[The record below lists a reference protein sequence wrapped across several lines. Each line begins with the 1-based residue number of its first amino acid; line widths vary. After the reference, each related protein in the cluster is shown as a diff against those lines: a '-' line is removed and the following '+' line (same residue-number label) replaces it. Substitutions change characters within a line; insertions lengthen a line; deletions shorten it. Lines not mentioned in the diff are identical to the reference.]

1 MMAFD
6 AKRARREA
14 SVGFMGAVLLA
25 FVLADTPCLAALGG
39 TEIDDGHVDIGVVCL
54 DEPELWII
62 RDDAMPL
69 RPAAARFVLRANT
82 MRQVR
87 AQPGYE
93 FLGSDGSH
101 VWVTGD
107 GLVEGEPFI
116 GFAGAACPDF
126 PLAGSVMWLLVGG
139 ISGPGHVVLFQKALA
154 LKVYVDTRAGIKE
167 DIPLAASGHD
177 HYVWAFS
184 EPGHYTIQLSLAGF
198 ARESGEPHLGRA
210 ASFVFDVHP
219 PALALDIQPLHETAE
234 DDGGSIFLLV
244 KGNKGARWQLET
256 TGDLAAGLWGAE
268 GPVRTMTGSGS
279 SGISLPR
286 LAPAAFYRIAPRPR
300 PYPPESATGGGEEE

>member
-6 AKRARREA
+6 AKRARLGA
-14 SVGFMGAVLLA
+14 SAGFMGAVLLA

-62 RDDAMPL
+62 RDDAIPL
-69 RPAAARFVLRANT
+69 RPAGARFVLRANT

-93 FLGSDGSH
+93 FLGTEGSH
-101 VWVTGD
+101 IWVTGD
-107 GLVEGEPFI
+107 RLVEGEPFI

-126 PLAGSVMWLLVGG
+126 PLAGPVMWLRVGG
-139 ISGPGHVVLFQKALA
+139 ISGPGHVALFQKAA
-154 LKVYVDTRAGIKE
+154 APKVYVDTRAGITE

-184 EPGHYTIQLSLAGF
+184 EPGRYTIQLSLAGF
-198 ARESGEPHLGRA
+198 ARETGEPHLGRA
-210 ASFVFDVHP
+210 ASFVFEAHP
-219 PALALDIQPLHETAE
+219 PALALDIQPLHEMAE
-234 DDGGSIFLLV
+234 DDGDSIFLLV
-244 KGNKGARWQLET
+244 KGNKGARWQLEST
-256 TGDLAAGLWGAE
+256 RDLAVGLWGAE
-268 GPVRTMTGSGS
+268 GPVRAMAGSGS
-279 SGISLPR
+279 ASISLPR
-286 LAPAAFYRIAPRPR
+286 LAPAAFYRITSRPR
-300 PYPPESATGGGEEE
+300 LYPPASP